1 MKLQSNQENRENQK
15 YFWSVI
21 VLQRKSQSGL
31 RKLILK
37 QERQLVWFC
46 GQFACPDLYCD
57 WL

>member
-21 VLQRKSQSGL
+21 VLQGKSQSGL

-37 QERQLVWFC
+37 QER
-46 GQFACPDLYCD
+46 
-57 WL
+57 